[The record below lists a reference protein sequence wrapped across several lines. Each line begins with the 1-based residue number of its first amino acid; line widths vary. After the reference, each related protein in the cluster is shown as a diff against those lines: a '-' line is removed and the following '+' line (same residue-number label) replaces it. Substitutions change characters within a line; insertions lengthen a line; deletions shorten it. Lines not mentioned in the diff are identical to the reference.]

1 MNLTTLAH
9 IIQRPHEVE
18 QQHSHDLKEL
28 CEKYPYCG
36 AFHLLYLKSLAVGQS
51 VQLDDELHRLATH
64 VSDRETL
71 YQVVYSL
78 EEHQYSEVESAF
90 EEFSENII
98 ESPNELPIEI
108 AESDE
113 VDTVDEND
121 EVTLEPFEKVLS
133 VELTLDEPPEIDTNS
148 NEPTDA
154 LEEELWSNALNAA
167 YELNADKA
175 IQPEEIPVETQVE
188 PALIEEEI
196 DFTAQYPV
204 DEVHENI
211 QEQDEVAKTFTSW
224 LRKGGVKSNSELET
238 SSSETSIPGHKKQV
252 EELVD
257 KFIAT
262 EPSISKPK
270 KEFYSPVRNA
280 KESVNEDA
288 VPVSETLAKII
299 AMQGNYP
306 KAIAIY
312 EQLILKNPEK
322 KSFFATQILELK
334 EKLNNK

>member
-90 EEFSENII
+90 EESSDITI
-98 ESPNELPIEI
+98 ESPSELPIELK
-108 AESDE
+108 ERD
-113 VDTVDEND
+113 
-121 EVTLEPFEKVLS
+121 
-133 VELTLDEPPEIDTNS
+133 EIDTDFESNEAALKPAAEVLVVELASEEPAEIDTDS
-148 NEPTDA
+148 NEPADA

-167 YELNADKA
+167 FELNADKA
-175 IQPEEIPVETQVE
+175 IQPEETVSQTVPV
-188 PALIEEEI
+188 PSLIKEEI
-196 DFTAQYPV
+196 DFTAQSPV